1 VQAFHGS
8 GWLTAGVEP
17 VRTGN
22 RHPSIAPCRVFPC
35 LDASIVGAAV
45 AHRPVTVDGSA
56 RVTILEKE
64 DGLAQHQTRRK
75 AGISIEEVRAQTE
88 KAIPL
93 GRYGTAEEFGKVAAF
108 LVSAA
113 NSTSSSTAAWSGPLQ
128 IGDEVAVTIEGI
140 GTLTDRIVAP

>member
-1 VQAFHGS
+1 
-8 GWLTAGVEP
+8 
-17 VRTGN
+17 
-22 RHPSIAPCRVFPC
+22 
-35 LDASIVGAAV
+35 VGAAV

-93 GRYGTAEEFGKVAAF
+93 GRYGTAEEFGTVAAF

-113 NSTSSSTAAWSGPLQ
+113 NTYLAGQHFLVDGGMVRAP
-128 IGDEVAVTIEGI
+128 A
-140 GTLTDRIVAP
+140 DRR